1 MAGIASNFTGVLI
14 GYDNYTKEGKTTHT
28 YYVLVAQKQ
37 DKETGLYGACELVSI
52 RAAAPLAGAKHGQKV
67 SFLGELRRGK
77 NNTQFMAYSDIELL
91 K

>member
-37 DKETGLYGACELVSI
+37 DKTTGLYSACELVTI
-52 RAAAPLAGAKHGQKV
+52 RTDEPLKEAKQGQKV
-67 SFLGELRRGK
+67 NFLGELRRGR
-77 NNTQFMAYSDIELL
+77 NDTQYMTYSDIEPA
-91 K
+91 